1 MNDEID
7 TVYDDDRDGIS
18 EQLGDIDVL
27 VSCAHEDQY
36 EMKVEMYF
44 RLPVLSSCIE
54 RSEFIQKHAKAMFR
68 AMSDEIHVYE
78 SLEDHINGWSIP
90 PNSH

>member
-7 TVYDDDRDGIS
+7 TVYDADRDGIS
-18 EQLGDIDVL
+18 EQLGDIDII
-27 VSCAHEDQY
+27 VSFAYDDQY

-44 RLPVLSSCIE
+44 RLPVLSSDK

-68 AMSDEIHVYE
+68 AMSDEMD
-78 SLEDHINGWSIP
+78 EDDP
-90 PNSH
+90 PKEQPLVWPLPTGSH

>member
-7 TVYDDDRDGIS
+7 TVYDADRDGIS
-18 EQLGDIDVL
+18 EQLGDIDII
-27 VSCAHEDQY
+27 VSCAYDDQY

-44 RLPVLSSCIE
+44 RLPVFSE

-68 AMSDEIHVYE
+68 AMSDEMD
-78 SLEDHINGWSIP
+78 EDHPHDEQQIVYPFPRG
-90 PNSH
+90 SH